1 MMSRVP
7 LPPRPWLGT
16 GLVAVRVRPAPV
28 SPRPRPTRGSARSR
42 RPPATRRIPAQQP
55 VQPVHSALTTPQPT
69 AGPDLNNRNEV
80 ALAMAAQIAQMV
92 GDR

>member
-1 MMSRVP
+1 MPSGAHRAHRGVAGASRQQADQGGD
-7 LPPRPWLGT
+7 RH
-16 GLVAVRVRPAPV
+16 GLRCAPV
-28 SPRPRPTRGSARSR
+28 
-42 RPPATRRIPAQQP
+42 QQP
-55 VQPVHSALTTPQPT
+55 VPPVHSALTTPQQT